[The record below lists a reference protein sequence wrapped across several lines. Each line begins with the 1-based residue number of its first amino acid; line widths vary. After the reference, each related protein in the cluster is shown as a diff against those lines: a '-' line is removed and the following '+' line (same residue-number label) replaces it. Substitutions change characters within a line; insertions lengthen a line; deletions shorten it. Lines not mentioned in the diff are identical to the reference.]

1 MKAEKD
7 QKMIYIVIPVHNRK
21 HFTRKCLLSL
31 KRQTFQGF
39 KVIVVDD
46 GSTDGTEKMITDE
59 FPEVVLLKGDGNLW
73 WAGATNRGVEYV
85 LDRARDD
92 DCVITLNDDTVVR
105 PDFIQTLVNSASKYP
120 KSLIGSVSVS
130 DEDESVVFEASVCVN
145 WLTAKYNNIG
155 KGKQYDSILKSI
167 LKSDSFFQ
175 QSDVVSGRGTIIP
188 VEVFREVGLYDFKRL
203 PHHGADYEF
212 SRRANLKGYDL
223 LINYKAIVVGHVEF
237 TGLNSKVSRIRWRD
251 LIKSFFSIRSP
262 NSLKYRLIFAR
273 LCCVG
278 MRFLVFYACD
288 VGRLLIGSFLS
299 QTGILRKLP

>member
-1 MKAEKD
+1 
-7 QKMIYIVIPVHNRK
+7 MIYVVIPVHNRR

-31 KRQTFQGF
+31 KGQTFQGF
-39 KVIVVDD
+39 KVVVVDD
-46 GSTDGTEKMITDE
+46 GSTDGTGKMITAE
-59 FPEVVLLKGDGNLW
+59 FPEVVLLRGDGNLW

-85 LDRARDD
+85 LDRAGND

-105 PDFIQTLVNSASKYP
+105 PDFIQTLVNSASRYP
-120 KSLIGSVSVS
+120 RSLIGSVSVS
-130 DEDESVVFEASVCVN
+130 DEDESVIFEAAVHVN

-155 KGKQYDSILKSI
+155 KGKQYESILKS
-167 LKSDSFFQ
+167 LSQSDSFLE
-175 QSDVVSGRGTIIP
+175 QSDVVSGRGTLIP

-223 LINYKAIVVGHVEF
+223 LIDYKAIVVGHVNF
-237 TGLNSKVSRIRWRD
+237 TGLNSRVSRAKWGD
-251 LIKSFFSIRSP
+251 LIKGFFSIRSP

-278 MRFLVFYACD
+278 KSFPVFYACD
-288 VGRLLIGSFLS
+288 VGRLVIGSLLS
-299 QTGILRKLP
+299 QTGMFRKLP